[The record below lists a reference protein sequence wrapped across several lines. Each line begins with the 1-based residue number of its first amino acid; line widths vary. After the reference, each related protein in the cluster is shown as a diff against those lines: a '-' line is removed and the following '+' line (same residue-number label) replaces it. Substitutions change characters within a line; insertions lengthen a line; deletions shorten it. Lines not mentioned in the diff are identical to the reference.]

1 MFGIVLTS
9 IESNLWFLEAYL
21 EGITV
26 GNQGGSLPHWNS
38 AFGKPPGDDRNNVIK
53 RMQGG

>member
-1 MFGIVLTS
+1 MFEIVLTS

-26 GNQGGSLPHWNS
+26 GNQGGTLPRWHS
-38 AFGKPPGDDRNNVIK
+38 AFRKPSGNDQNNVIK
-53 RMQGG
+53 PMLGR